1 MATIKIDNLDY
12 DTETFSETARQNL
25 QMLQLTDA
33 EIQRLQLQLSIAQT
47 ARIAYANALKQ
58 HLPLPLGDTIP
69 TSVLS
74 N

>member
-1 MATIKIDNLDY
+1 MATIRIDNLDY
-12 DTETFSETARQNL
+12 HIETFSETARQHL
-25 QMLQLTDA
+25 QMRPLTDA
-33 EIQRLQLQLSIAQT
+33 EIQRLQLSIAQT

-58 HLPLPLGDTIP
+58 PLPLPLGDAIP